1 MDYRIIA
8 ADAVHGQIQ
17 VTYSNEGV
25 DVATYAIDV
34 PIVDGKYITGDSLD
48 AEIRSRE
55 PIWLLQRRA
64 MAAAAEDFHHIVAM
78 VETPK
83 VESVL
88 ESDGVDIVPMV
99 RAV

>member
-8 ADAVHGQIQ
+8 ANAVHGQIQ

-34 PIVDGKYITGDSLD
+34 PIVDGKYITGDKLD

-55 PIWLLQRRA
+55 PVWLLERRTA
-64 MAAAAEDFHHIVAM
+64 AAAAEDFHLIQSM
-78 VETPK
+78 VQAPVEVEPVTPPIGF
-83 VESVL
+83 VL
-88 ESDGVDIVPMV
+88 DEIRV
-99 RAV
+99 